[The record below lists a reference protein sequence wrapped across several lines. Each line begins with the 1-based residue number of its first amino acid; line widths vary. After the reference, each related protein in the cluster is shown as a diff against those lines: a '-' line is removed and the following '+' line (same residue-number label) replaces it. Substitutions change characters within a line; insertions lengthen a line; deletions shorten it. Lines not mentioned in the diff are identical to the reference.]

1 MKGSA
6 LKGFACFA
14 DLSDEEREAF
24 AEALNE
30 LELEAGEE
38 IFREGDEA
46 DGLVLLVQG
55 RLRLERRAEGLSGT
69 LGPGAALGA
78 LSLVGVGRREVSA
91 FADVPSR
98 VLWLPRRA
106 FHRVVEDS
114 PRAAFR
120 FVEHVLTELV
130 AMVRPGL
137 ARLLDGAVDPP
148 RRAE

>member
-1 MKGSA
+1 LNGSE
-6 LKGFACFA
+6 LKGFACFG
-14 DLSDEEREAF
+14 DLSDEERDAF
-24 AEALNE
+24 ADALNE
-30 LELEAGEE
+30 LELDAGEE

-46 DGLVLLVQG
+46 DGLVLLVHG
-55 RLRLERRAEGLSGT
+55 RLRLERREEGLSGT

-78 LSLVGVGRREVSA
+78 LSLVGPGRREVSA
-91 FADVPSR
+91 FAEVPCR

-137 ARLLDGAVDPP
+137 TRLLDDAVDPP
-148 RRAE
+148 RRGE

>member
-1 MKGSA
+1 LKGSE
-6 LKGFACFA
+6 LKGFACFS
-14 DLSDEEREAF
+14 DLSDEERDVF
-24 AEALNE
+24 ADAVNE

-46 DGLVLLVQG
+46 DGLVLLVHG
-55 RLRLERRAEGLSGT
+55 RLRLERRAEGLSGMI
-69 LGPGAALGA
+69 GPGAALGA
-78 LSLVGVGRREVSA
+78 LSLVGAGRREVSA
-91 FADVPSR
+91 FADVPCR

-106 FHRVVEDS
+106 FHRVAEDS

-120 FVEHVLTELV
+120 FIEHVLTELV

-148 RRAE
+148 RRAQ